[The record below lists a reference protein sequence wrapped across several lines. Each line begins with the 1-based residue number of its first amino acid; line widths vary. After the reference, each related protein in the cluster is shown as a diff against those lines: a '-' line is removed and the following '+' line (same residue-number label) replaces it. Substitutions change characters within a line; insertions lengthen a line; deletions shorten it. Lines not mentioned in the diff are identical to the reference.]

1 LARKWLLLASV
12 RGYFSGSTET
22 QMDKVLRLI
31 ESKPSMKQ
39 LWTVTRRSL
48 RPLRAVDFQTGRMSG
63 PIMSLFLSMLRN
75 GNAKDWMNADFPLDG
90 TVVGHGAPLQVHHF
104 FPRALLNRQKELS
117 YADVNTFANYTV
129 ISANT
134 NLDVSTEE
142 PATYLQRLNVPKSE
156 LIKQSIPVN
165 RELWRV
171 TRYKDF
177 LTQRCKLLAEQSNT
191 FLDA

>member
-1 LARKWLLLASV
+1 ML
-12 RGYFSGSTET
+12 F
-22 QMDKVLRLI
+22 
-31 ESKPSMKQ
+31 
-39 LWTVTRRSL
+39 RS
-48 RPLRAVDFQTGRMSG
+48 
-63 PIMSLFLSMLRN
+63 
-75 GNAKDWMNADFPLDG
+75 
-90 TVVGHGAPLQVHHF
+90 HGAPLQVHHF
-104 FPRALLNRQKELS
+104 FPRALLNKQKELS

-134 NLDVSTEE
+134 NLNVSTEE
-142 PATYLQRLNVPKSE
+142 PATYLERLDVPESE

-191 FLDA
+191 FLGA